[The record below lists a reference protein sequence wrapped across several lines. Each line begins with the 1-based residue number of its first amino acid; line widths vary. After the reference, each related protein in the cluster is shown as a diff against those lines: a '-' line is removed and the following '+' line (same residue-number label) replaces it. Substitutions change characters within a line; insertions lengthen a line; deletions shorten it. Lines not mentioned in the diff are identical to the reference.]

1 LKKILTIAVLI
12 VSLLTLAACGSTG
25 ALVVTGVAAGAK
37 IVRGLSGSEADRSA
51 LCTYYIEHRK
61 EVEAVREYAKAN
73 WQRVPEQYK
82 PALLAINDQLNAC
95 DAPGTAVADGT
106 KTTTQ
111 ALFDALQRAVKFY
124 RELHDAGIV

>member
-1 LKKILTIAVLI
+1 LKKILTVAVLI

-25 ALVVTGVAAGAK
+25 ALVVTGVAAGAN
-37 IVRGLSGSEADRSA
+37 IVQGLSGSDADRSA
-51 LCTYYIEHRK
+51 LCTYYTEHRT
-61 EVEAVREYAKAN
+61 EVEAVRTYAKAN

-82 PALLAINDQLNAC
+82 PSLLAINDQLNAC
-95 DAPGTAVADGT
+95 DAPEASVGSGT

-124 RELHDAGIV
+124 RELHAAGIV